1 MTELKAKDPRAPHVA
16 GGTPS
21 PTQVR
26 SPLLGRSD
34 AGPFQASKISDDPP
48 VVSAIPISLD
58 GLLFPRPCQGLDPPD
73 AKTPDQQSLS
83 DVEDPY
89 PGVEAAGGAGGGSS
103 RPPEKDSGLLD
114 SVLDTLLANSGPG
127 HSHASPPACEATS
140 PWCMFSPELPED
152 PRTAPATQGALP
164 LLMSRPGD
172 KVGDVSGA
180 AAPNRV
186 MHREL
191 SPSQQLLPPTPGGP
205 QWPGAPVRPSPQ
217 PPTVEV
223 EEEDGSESQGS
234 GSPLLKGKPRAL
246 GSTAA
251 GGAAATVPGATAGG
265 VALVP
270 KEDSRFLASRVTL
283 AEQDAPAAPVR
294 SPLATTLMDFIH
306 VPILPLNPAF
316 LTTRTRQLLEGESY
330 DGGAAAASAFASV
343 RGSPSTSST
352 PDAGGDFPDCAYPPD
367 AEPKDDTFPLYGD
380 FQQPTL
386 KIKEEEEA
394 AESALRPPRPYL
406 VASANAAAFPE
417 FPLAPL
423 PPPLPPPPPPRAPSS
438 RPGEAALAAA
448 AASACISSATSSG
461 STLECI
467 LYKAEGAPP
476 QQGPFATP
484 PCKAPG
490 AGACLH
496 SRDGLPSTSAAAAGA
511 VPALYPQLGLSGLP
525 QLGYQAAV
533 LKEGLPQVYPPYLN
547 YLRPE
552 SEASQS
558 PQYSFESLPQ
568 KICLIC
574 GDEASGCHYGVLT
587 CGSCKVFFKRAMEGQ
602 HNYLCAGRNDCIVDK
617 IRRKN
622 CPACRLRKCCQAGMV
637 LGGRKFKKFNKV
649 RVMRALDAVALPQP
663 VGMPNESQALSQRI
677 TFPPSQELQ
686 LIPPLINL
694 LMSIEPDV
702 IYAGYDNTKPETSSS
717 LLTSLN
723 QLGERQLLSVVKWSK
738 SLPGFRNLHIDDQIT
753 LIQYSWMSLMVFGLG
768 WRSYKHVSGQM
779 LYFAPDLILNEQRM
793 KESSF
798 YSLCLTMW
806 QIPQEFVKLQ
816 VSHEEFLCMKVLL
829 LLNTIPLEGLRSQN
843 QFEEMRSS
851 YIRELIKAIG
861 LRQKGVVSSSQRFYQ
876 LTKLLDNL
884 HDLVKQ
890 LHLYCLNTFIQSRA
904 LSVEFPEM
912 MSEVIAAQ
920 LPKILAGM
928 VKPLLFHKK

>member
-1 MTELKAKDPRAPHVA
+1 MTEPRAKDSQASHVA
-16 GGTPS
+16 GGAPTP
-21 PTQVR
+21 VG
-26 SPLLGRSD
+26 SPLSGRRD
-34 AGPFQASKISDDPP
+34 AGSFQASQISDPSP

-58 GLLFPRPCQGLDPPD
+58 GLLFPRPCQGQNADG
-73 AKTPDQQSLS
+73 KTQDQQPLS
-83 DVEDPY
+83 DVEGAY
-89 PGVEAAGGAGGGSS
+89 PRVEATSSAGADSS
-103 RPPEKDSGLLD
+103 RPPEKDRGLLD
-114 SVLDTLLANSGPG
+114 SVLDTLLEPAGPG
-127 HSHASPPACEATS
+127 QSHASPPACEPTS
-140 PWCMFSPELPED
+140 PWCLFGSKLPEE
-152 PRTAPATQGALP
+152 PRVAPTTQGVSSP
-164 LLMSRPGD
+164 LMSRPENKAGD
-172 KVGDVSGA
+172 SSGRATAHKVLPRG
-180 AAPNRV
+180 
-186 MHREL
+186 L
-191 SPSQQLLPPTPGGP
+191 SPSRQLLPLNSGNHP
-205 QWPGAPVRPSPQ
+205 WRGAAVKPAPQ
-217 PPTVEV
+217 PAVVDV
-223 EEEDGSESQGS
+223 EEEDGFESEGS
-234 GSPLLKGKPRAL
+234 VGPLLKGKSRPL
-246 GSTAA
+246 GGTVAA
-251 GGAAATVPGATAGG
+251 GGAAATAPGVATGG
-265 VALVP
+265 VTLVP
-270 KEDSRFLASRVTL
+270 KEDSRFLAPKVSL
-283 AEQDAPAAPVR
+283 AEQDAPAAPGC
-294 SPLATTLMDFIH
+294 SPLATTMMDFIH
-306 VPILPLNPAF
+306 VPILPLNSAF
-316 LTTRTRQLLEGESY
+316 LAARTRQLLEGENY
-330 DGGAAAASAFASV
+330 DGGAAAVSAFAPP
-343 RGSPSTSST
+343 RGSPSASST
-352 PDAGGDFPDCAYPPD
+352 QVAASDFSDCAYPPD
-367 AEPKDDTFPLYGD
+367 AEPKDDGFPLYGD
-380 FQQPTL
+380 FQPPAL
-386 KIKEEEEA
+386 KIKEEEEGTEA
-394 AESALRPPRPYL
+394 AARSQRQYL
-406 VASANAAAFPE
+406 VAGPNPAVFPDL
-417 FPLAPL
+417 PLALQPL
-423 PPPLPPPPPPRAPSS
+423 PPRAPSS
-438 RPGEAALAAA
+438 RPTEAAVAAA
-448 AASACISSATSSG
+448 APASASVSSVSSSG

-476 QQGPFATP
+476 QQGPFAPP

-490 AGACLH
+490 AGACLLP
-496 SRDGLPSTSAAAAGA
+496 RDGASTSASAVAAGA
-511 VPALYPQLGLSGLP
+511 APALYPQLSLNGLP

-533 LKEGLPQVYPPYLN
+533 LKEGLPQVYQPYLN
-547 YLRPE
+547 YLRPD
-552 SEASQS
+552 SDASQS

-637 LGGRKFKKFNKV
+637 LGG
-649 RVMRALDAVALPQP
+649 
-663 VGMPNESQALSQRI
+663 
-677 TFPPSQELQ
+677 
-686 LIPPLINL
+686 
-694 LMSIEPDV
+694 
-702 IYAGYDNTKPETSSS
+702 
-717 LLTSLN
+717 
-723 QLGERQLLSVVKWSK
+723 
-738 SLPGFRNLHIDDQIT
+738 FRNLHIDDQIT

-816 VSHEEFLCMKVLL
+816 VSQEEFLCMKVLL

>member
-16 GGTPS
+16 GGAHS
-21 PTQVR
+21 PTEVG
-26 SPLLGRSD
+26 SPLLGRLD
-34 AGPFQASKISDDPP
+34 PGPFQGSQTSDASL
-48 VVSAIPISLD
+48 VVSAAPISPD
-58 GLLFPRPCQGLDPPD
+58 GLLFPQPRHEQDPPD
-73 AKTPDQQSLS
+73 GKTQDQHSLS
-83 DVEDPY
+83 DVEGAY
-89 PGVEAAGGAGGGSS
+89 SRVEATGRAGGGSS
-103 RPPEKDSGLLD
+103 RPSEKDSGLLD
-114 SVLDTLLANSGPG
+114 SVLDTLLEPSGPG
-127 HSHASPPACEATS
+127 QSHASPPACEATNS
-140 PWCMFSPELPED
+140 WCLFGPEPPAD
-152 PRTAPATQGALP
+152 PVATPVTQGVLSP
-164 LLMSRPGD
+164 LMSRPGD
-172 KVGDVSGA
+172 KAGDSSETAGA
-180 AAPNRV
+180 HKVLPRG
-186 MHREL
+186 L
-191 SPSQQLLPPTPGGP
+191 SPSRQLMLPTPGSP
-205 QWPGAPVRPSPQ
+205 HWPGAAVKPSPQ
-217 PPTVEV
+217 P
-223 EEEDGSESQGS
+223 
-234 GSPLLKGKPRAL
+234 
-246 GSTAA
+246 
-251 GGAAATVPGATAGG
+251 
-265 VALVP
+265 
-270 KEDSRFLASRVTL
+270 
-283 AEQDAPAAPVR
+283 
-294 SPLATTLMDFIH
+294 
-306 VPILPLNPAF
+306 
-316 LTTRTRQLLEGESY
+316 
-330 DGGAAAASAFASV
+330 
-343 RGSPSTSST
+343 
-352 PDAGGDFPDCAYPPD
+352 
-367 AEPKDDTFPLYGD
+367 
-380 FQQPTL
+380 
-386 KIKEEEEA
+386 
-394 AESALRPPRPYL
+394 
-406 VASANAAAFPE
+406 
-417 FPLAPL
+417 
-423 PPPLPPPPPPRAPSS
+423 
-438 RPGEAALAAA
+438 
-448 AASACISSATSSG
+448 
-461 STLECI
+461 
-467 LYKAEGAPP
+467 
-476 QQGPFATP
+476 
-484 PCKAPG
+484 
-490 AGACLH
+490 
-496 SRDGLPSTSAAAAGA
+496 
-511 VPALYPQLGLSGLP
+511 
-525 QLGYQAAV
+525 AV
-533 LKEGLPQVYPPYLN
+533 LKEGLAQVYPPYLN
-547 YLRPE
+547 YLRPD

-649 RVMRALDAVALPQP
+649 RVMRALDTVALSQP
-663 VGMPNESQALSQRI
+663 VGIPNESQRI
-677 TFPPSQELQ
+677 TFSPSKDLQ
-686 LIPPLINL
+686 LIPSVISL

-702 IYAGYDNTKPETSSS
+702 IYAGHDNTKPDTSSS

-738 SLPGFRNLHIDDQIT
+738 SLPGNNSLYVIACNKKCAMFVVLLARLLAIYQYQKIGT
-753 LIQYSWMSLMVFGLG
+753 LPHFLAL
-768 WRSYKHVSGQM
+768 K
-779 LYFAPDLILNEQRM
+779 QRM